1 MHPSQALSFELPRL
15 RAFRSGAQRDRS
27 PKPPVAAGNENDFAT
42 KFHEASLTHL
52 NAAARQSLG
61 RLCCVYSRENRV
73 HSYEPADSSSALI
86 VSISSRGGAMTD
98 HVYKTIHITGTSKQ
112 GVEEAIKGAV
122 AKAAS
127 SVHNLR
133 WFKVTE
139 VRGEI
144 SGAAVEYWQV
154 SIEVGFTLD

>member
-1 MHPSQALSFELPRL
+1 MPLVKSH
-15 RAFRSGAQRDRS
+15 
-27 PKPPVAAGNENDFAT
+27 
-42 KFHEASLTHL
+42 HEERT
-52 NAAARQSLG
+52 
-61 RLCCVYSRENRV
+61 
-73 HSYEPADSSSALI
+73 
-86 VSISSRGGAMTD
+86 MTD

-133 WFKVTE
+133 WFKVTD

-144 SGAAVEYWQV
+144 SGAKVEYWQV
-154 SIEVGFTLD
+154 SLEVGFTLD